1 MTYKDLTD
9 FMKKFDK
16 KFATKPKR
24 VGLPE
29 LSFRELEKDLAD
41 LAPTGYQAWYENGE
55 HISILGVEIF
65 NSEYKPSRRNDA
77 NIELHNS

>member
-1 MTYKDLTD
+1 MTYKDLMD

-24 VGLPE
+24 IGLPE
-29 LSFRELEKDLAD
+29 LSFRELETDLAD
-41 LAPTGYQAWYENGE
+41 LAPTDYRANYVNGE
-55 HISILGVEIF
+55 RILILGVEIF
-65 NSEYKPSRRNDA
+65 NSEYKTTGRNDA